1 MRQDF
6 TIGIDCGSTTTKAV
20 VFSRAG
26 EIVGLGRRRVPQHMD
41 EPRHVERDMHEAWRA
56 VVEAVRD
63 ALESSGVPPQAIAGV
78 GVTAHGDGL
87 FVLDRS
93 RSPLGRGIM
102 SLDSRATELHEEWKR
117 EGRLEKVVPIA
128 GQRPYPYSATT
139 LLAWM
144 KRHQPDRYA
153 EIGTV
158 FFAKDWIR
166 FCLTG
171 EIATDLTEA
180 STSFTDLYTQDYS
193 DSILDVLEIS
203 EIRGALP
210 RMLLSC
216 DRGGVITRDAA
227 MATGL
232 LEGTPVSAGLHDVT
246 AAAVGL
252 GYTQPGDLSITAG
265 TFSINEIFRSRPVI
279 GEGWSC
285 RAGYRKGLWNCMA
298 ISPAS
303 SSNLEWLARMLLPEE
318 KEAAQIL
325 TGEVEARLGRSRAER
340 PVPLYHPFLFGSPYE
355 APASAS
361 LFGVQSWHDRADL
374 FQAMIEGTIFNHREH
389 VETLRL
395 TGAVRRLGV
404 SGGGSGQASIAQ
416 MFADILNVPVEISSV
431 REAGALGAALT
442 ASVAV
447 GLYDSLEDAVVAQ
460 DIPMTVYQPEPA
472 RVRIYEGI
480 YQRYVALTQAMKP
493 FWSGL
498 YEGTAESLSQD
509 EAEQAPVSTFLVA
522 TEMTQE
528 IRL

>member
-20 VFSRAG
+20 VFSRTG
-26 EIVGLGRRRVPQHMD
+26 EIVGVGRRRVPQHMN

-56 VVEAVRD
+56 VIEAVRE
-63 ALESSGVPPQAIAGV
+63 ALESSGVDPRAIAGV

-93 RSPLGRGIM
+93 SRPLGRGIM
-102 SLDSRATELHEEWKR
+102 SLDSRAAELHEEWKQ
-117 EGRLEKVVPIA
+117 EGRLEKIVPIA
-128 GQRPYPYSATT
+128 GQRPYPYSANT

-144 KRHQPDRYA
+144 KRYQPERYGA
-153 EIGTV
+153 IGTV

-166 FCLTG
+166 LCLTG

-193 DSILDVLEIS
+193 DSILDVLDIR
-203 EIRGALP
+203 EIRNALP
-210 RMLLSC
+210 QMRLSC

-227 MATGL
+227 VATGL
-232 LEGTPVSAGLHDVT
+232 LEGTPVSVGLHDVT

-279 GEGWSC
+279 GDGWAC
-285 RAGYRKGLWNCMA
+285 RAGYRRGLWNCMA

-303 SSNLEWLARMLLPEE
+303 SSNLEWLARLLLPEE

-325 TGEVEARLGRSRAER
+325 AGEVDARLGRSRAER
-340 PVPLYHPFLFGSPYE
+340 AVPLYHPFLFGSPYE

-404 SGGGSGQASIAQ
+404 SGGGSGQPSIAQ
-416 MFADILNVPVEISSV
+416 MFADILNMPVEISTV

-447 GLYDSLEDAVVAQ
+447 GLHDSLEDAVAAQ

-472 RVRIYEGI
+472 RTRVYEGI
-480 YQRYVALTQAMKP
+480 YQRYVALTQAMQP

-498 YEGTAESLSQD
+498 YEGAAEGQET
-509 EAEQAPVSTFLVA
+509 EASNQAPVPNFIVA
-522 TEMTQE
+522 AEMTQE
-528 IRL
+528 IRP

>member
-20 VFSRAG
+20 IFSKTG
-26 EIVGLGRRRVPQHMD
+26 GIVGTGRRRVPQHTD
-41 EPRHVERDMHEAWRA
+41 EPRHVERDMHEAWQA
-56 VVEAVRD
+56 VVEAVRE
-63 ALESSGVPPQAIAGV
+63 ALDVSGLSGEDIAGV

-93 RSPLGRGIM
+93 SRPLGRGIM
-102 SLDSRATELHEEWKR
+102 SLDSRATEIHDEWKR
-117 EGRLEKVVPIA
+117 EGRLEKIVPIA

-144 KRHQPDRYA
+144 KRHQPDRYQA
-153 EIGTV
+153 IGTV

-166 FCLTG
+166 LCLTG

-193 DSILDVLEIS
+193 DSILEVLDLR

-210 RMLLSC
+210 KMLLSC
-216 DRGGVITRDAA
+216 DQGGTITAEAA
-227 MATGL
+227 RATGL
-232 LEGTPVSAGLHDVT
+232 REGTPVAVGLHDVT
-246 AAAVGL
+246 AAAVGS
-252 GYTQPGDLSITAG
+252 GYTRPGDLSITAG

-279 GEGWSC
+279 GDGWSC
-285 RAGYRKGLWNCMA
+285 RAGYRRGLWNCMA

-318 KEAAQIL
+318 KEAAQVL
-325 TGEVEARLGRSRAER
+325 TKEVEAKLGRSRGER
-340 PVPLYHPFLFGSPYE
+340 PIPLYHPFLFGSPYE

-389 VETLRL
+389 VETLRQ
-395 TGAVRRLGV
+395 TGDVHRLGV
-404 SGGGSGQASIAQ
+404 SGGGSSQASIAQ
-416 MFADILNVPVEISSV
+416 MFADILNMPVEISSV

-447 GLYDSLEDAVVAQ
+447 GLYGDLEEAVAAQ
-460 DIPMTVYQPEPA
+460 EIPMNVYQPDPA
-472 RVRIYEGI
+472 RARIYEGI
-480 YQRYVALTQAMKP
+480 YRRYVALTLAMKP

-498 YEGTAESLSQD
+498 YEAGSEVSSAPETPVGPVMNYALSAEI
-509 EAEQAPVSTFLVA
+509 AK
-522 TEMTQE
+522 EMHS
-528 IRL
+528 

>member
-1 MRQDF
+1 
-6 TIGIDCGSTTTKAV
+6 
-20 VFSRAG
+20 
-26 EIVGLGRRRVPQHMD
+26 
-41 EPRHVERDMHEAWRA
+41 
-56 VVEAVRD
+56 
-63 ALESSGVPPQAIAGV
+63 
-78 GVTAHGDGL
+78 
-87 FVLDRS
+87 
-93 RSPLGRGIM
+93 M

-128 GQRPYPYSATT
+128 GQRPYSYSATT

-166 FCLTG
+166 LCLTG

-460 DIPMTVYQPEPA
+460 DIPMTVYQPEPG

-498 YEGTAESLSQD
+498 YEGTAESFSQD

>member
-1 MRQDF
+1 MRRDF

-20 VFSRAG
+20 VFTGTG

-41 EPRHVERDMHEAWRA
+41 EPRHVERDMHESWHA
-56 VVEAVRD
+56 VVASVRD
-63 ALESSGVPPQAIAGV
+63 ALEDSGVDPASIAGV

-93 RSPLGRGIM
+93 RIPLGRGIM
-102 SLDSRATELHEEWKR
+102 SLDSRAADLHDEWKR
-117 EGRLEKVVPIA
+117 EGRLEKVVPVT
-128 GQRPYPYSATT
+128 GQRPYPYSANT

-144 KRHQPDRYA
+144 KRYQPERYNQ
-153 EIGTV
+153 IGTV

-166 FCLTG
+166 LCLTG

-180 STSFTDLYTQDYS
+180 STSFTDLYTQEYS
-193 DSILDVLEIS
+193 ATVLDILDIREIKD
-203 EIRGALP
+203 ALP
-210 RMLLSC
+210 PMRLSC
-216 DRGGVITRDAA
+216 EQGGTITREAA
-227 MATGL
+227 AATGL
-232 LEGTPVSAGLHDVT
+232 LEGTPVSVGLHDVT

-279 GEGWSC
+279 GDGWAC
-285 RAGYRKGLWNCMA
+285 RAGYRRGLWNCMA

-325 TGEVEARLGRSRAER
+325 AGEVEAKLGRSRAER

-389 VETLRL
+389 VETLSR
-395 TGAVRRLGV
+395 TGAIRRLGV
-404 SGGGSGQASIAQ
+404 SGGGSGQPSIAQ
-416 MFADILNVPVEISSV
+416 MFADILNMPVEISSV

-442 ASVAV
+442 AGVAV
-447 GLYDSLEDAVVAQ
+447 GLYDSLEAAVAAQ
-460 DIPMTVYQPEPA
+460 DIPMNVYQPEPERA
-472 RVRIYEGI
+472 RIYEGI
-480 YQRYVALTQAMKP
+480 YQRYVALTRAMQP

-498 YEGTAESLSQD
+498 YEVEVQEKMGSEPLS
-509 EAEQAPVSTFLVA
+509 PVLSCLAA
-522 TEMTQE
+522 TETVQE
-528 IRL
+528 IRP